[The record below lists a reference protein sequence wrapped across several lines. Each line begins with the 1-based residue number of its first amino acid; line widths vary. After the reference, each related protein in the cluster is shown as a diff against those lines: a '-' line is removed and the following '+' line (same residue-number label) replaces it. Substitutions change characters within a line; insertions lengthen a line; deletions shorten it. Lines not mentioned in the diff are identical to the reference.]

1 MSTPKARL
9 ARRVH
14 FSSGHRYFSD
24 KLSEE
29 ENKKIFGACY
39 SPYGHGHNYILE
51 AYFEGPI
58 DPVTGMVINLGE
70 VDRILKEITTP
81 LDHHHL
87 NYDIPYFKEIV
98 PTCENIAL
106 YLYKEIEKKIEKQ
119 KIKLFKVRLF
129 ESEDLWADVGIE
141 PGMEL

>member
-1 MSTPKARL
+1 MKKARL

-24 KLSEE
+24 QLTEE
-29 ENKKIFGACY
+29 ENKRIFGSCY

-58 DPVTGMVINLGE
+58 DPVTGMVINLSD
-70 VDRILKEITTP
+70 VDRILKEATDP

-87 NYDIPYFKEIV
+87 NYDIPYFKKIV
-98 PTCENIAL
+98 PTCENIAQ
-106 YLYKEIEKKIEKQ
+106 YLYNEIENKINDQ

-129 ESEDLWADVGIE
+129 ESEDLWADVGFE
-141 PGMEL
+141 PGIEL

>member
-1 MSTPKARL
+1 MKKARL

-24 KLSEE
+24 QLSEQ
-29 ENKKIFGACY
+29 ENQRVFGSCY

-58 DPVTGMVINLGE
+58 DPVTGMVINLSD
-70 VDRILKEITTP
+70 VDRILKEATDP

-87 NYDIPYFKEIV
+87 NYDIPHFKKIV
-98 PTCENIAL
+98 PTCENIAQ
-106 YLYKEIEKKIEKQ
+106 YLYDEIEKKIAGQ
-119 KIKLFKVRLF
+119 NIKLFKVRLF
-129 ESEDLWADVGIE
+129 ESEDLWADVGSELGIE
-141 PGMEL
+141 L